1 MAEKKTVRKIDKKT
15 DKKTDKNTDRKKL
28 SKKELTHYKQKLL
41 AERERI
47 LRELGRIT
55 EAINEA
61 AAETESAKQSYSNH
75 IADIG
80 TDFMEK
86 EKNYYYADQEGQYL
100 KAIEAA
106 LERIEHGEYGQC
118 MECGEIISEKRLEAV
133 PAAELCISCKDKK
146 EKIERSR

>member
-1 MAEKKTVRKIDKKT
+1 MVE
-15 DKKTDKNTDRKKL
+15 KKTDKNKKKKL
-28 SKKELTHYKQKLL
+28 TKKELEHYKKKLL

-47 LRELGRIT
+47 LRELGRVT
-55 EAINEA
+55 EAINESSE
-61 AAETESAKQSYSNH
+61 ETESAKQSYSNH
-75 IADIG
+75 LADIG

-86 EKNYYYADQEGQYL
+86 EKNYYFADQEGQYL

-106 LERIEHGEYGQC
+106 LERIKRGEYGLC
-118 MECGEIISEKRLEAV
+118 MECGDVISEKRLEAV

>member
-1 MAEKKTVRKIDKKT
+1 MAEKKTVRKIDKRTEKKT
-15 DKKTDKNTDRKKL
+15 DKKTDRKKL

-47 LRELGRIT
+47 LRELGRIA

-118 MECGEIISEKRLEAV
+118 MECGELISEKRLEAV